1 MTSTILNTVAN
12 YVSSTKL
19 IANVTK
25 VSCVAEPCSFLD
37 NMCLDNIDYIPN
49 SFQPNCPGN
58 SIGIFIEI
66 CMFLYAMLG
75 LAIVCDDYLCV
86 ALERLCD
93 VYNIREDVAGA
104 TFMAFGSA
112 APEIIVNAVST
123 LKQAKAKPGDL
134 SAIDATNTGVGAI
147 LGSGMIAFLIIPG
160 ACALST
166 DDGIQLLLKRRPLL
180 RDVGAY
186 AIALLLLCIFFHDGK
201 IKLYESATLVSFYI
215 VYVIV
220 VVFAPTV
227 RREYRHRILK
237 KPKKKRKSFVKK
249 KSDGSNLSNVMDQPL
264 LSGDDSNV
272 ETNEVPIDDS
282 YGSTSEEGNDS
293 KPRVRF
299 GDHGDD
305 GPLDVTILGDTNA
318 KDGNEGLSLNGV
330 SSDDDDDD
338 EPSGPIG
345 KCISILAKPLTIMF
359 EWTCFPCEEGSKY
372 ENYYPLTFLISFIW
386 VSFFSFIIGT
396 CVQRWVLFTPD
407 WMKGSF
413 FGLITIAIGAE
424 IPDTIQSVTMAKRG
438 YGSMAVSNAL
448 GSQIINILIGL
459 GLPWLLVDSFGGREG
474 GVCVTDHISLQFAAS
489 FQFCAVAMNFIL
501 LLGVAVYQRTNKAH
515 LTKFK
520 GKIFLGAYAVVVI
533 SYCLSVAFGRR
544 NAKSPCDF

>member
-1 MTSTILNTVAN
+1 MNIN
-12 YVSSTKL
+12 YVQRHLVATL
-19 IANVTK
+19 NPAND
-25 VSCVAEPCSFLD
+25 SLCVAGSCDFLD
-37 NMCLDNIDYIPN
+37 NMCLDKLDIVPGSI
-49 SFQPNCPGN
+49 QPDCPGN
-58 SIGIFIEI
+58 TFGIVFEI
-66 CMFLYAMLG
+66 FLFLYAMLG

-123 LKQAKAKPGDL
+123 IKQAKAKPGDA

-147 LGSGMIAFLIIPG
+147 LGSGMIAFLVIPG

-166 DDGIQLLLKRRPLL
+166 DEGIQLQLKRRPLL

-186 AIALLLLCIFFHDGK
+186 ATALLLLCVFFHDGR
-201 IKLYESATLVSFYI
+201 IKLYESGILVSFYLF
-215 VYVIV
+215 YVMV

-249 KSDGSNLSNVMDQPL
+249 KATANASVADSNIMDQPL
-264 LSGDDSNV
+264 LNNPEDGEANN
-272 ETNEVPIDDS
+272 ETSFSITPGHDEDKK
-282 YGSTSEEGNDS
+282 ST
-293 KPRVRF
+293 KPRVKF
-299 GDHGDD
+299 GDEND
-305 GPLDVTILGDTNA
+305 GPIDVTILGA
-318 KDGNEGLSLNGV
+318 AESNEKLSLNDSGN
-330 SSDDDDDD
+330 DED

-345 KCISILAKPLTIMF
+345 KFISIVAKPLTTVF

-372 ENYYPLTFLISFIW
+372 ENYYPITFIISFVY

-474 GVCVTDHISLQFAAS
+474 GVCVTDHVSLQSAAS

-501 LLGVAVYQRTNKAH
+501 LLGVAVYKRTNKAH
-515 LTKFK
+515 LTKLK
-520 GKIFLGAYAVVVI
+520 GKIFLCAYAVVLLT
-533 SYCLSVAFGRR
+533 YCISVAFGTRST
-544 NAKSPCDF
+544 KSPCDID